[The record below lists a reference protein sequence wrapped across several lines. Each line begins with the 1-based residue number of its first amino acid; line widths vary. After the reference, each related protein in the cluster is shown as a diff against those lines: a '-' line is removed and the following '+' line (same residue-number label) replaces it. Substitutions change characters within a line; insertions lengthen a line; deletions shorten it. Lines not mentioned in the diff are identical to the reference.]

1 MHLLTPVAELKGVG
15 PVTAKKLADAG
26 LETAGDIIN
35 FLPFRYDDFT
45 VTTRIADLVPGK
57 VTITARCEKV
67 HVRSVRRGLTITTA
81 TLADDSGK
89 ITAVWF
95 NQPYRAQQLQSQDE
109 FYFSGELAFSYN
121 KYQITN
127 PSVEKFAQVPT
138 SGSRLT
144 PVYHQVK
151 GLKQQLVRKVLRE
164 VEPLIPFMP
173 ETLPEELLQRE
184 GLLERGEALQAVHFP
199 KNVDD
204 IEAGRQRIAFEEVF
218 SLLLAA
224 QYNKSAHHSLAA
236 RPVAFNAAY
245 VRSIVDALPFQLT
258 GAQRRAAWDIFQD
271 IAKDRPMNRLM
282 QGDVGAGKTVVAALV
297 ASLLAHHGF
306 QTAIMAPTE
315 ILAQQHASS
324 IAKLLEPH
332 GINVGLLTASVKGA
346 ARQELLAR
354 IAEGEVDI
362 IVGTHALIQ
371 DSVTFKNLN
380 LVVVDEQHRFGVAQ
394 RQALLEKG
402 DTMPHLLAM
411 TATPIPRS
419 LALTVYGELDSTV
432 IDELPAGRRPI
443 HTKIWNPVSRRRLD
457 EAVKEEVAAGRQAYI
472 ICPLIDESA
481 DNDKKSVEA
490 ELQRLRNSVLGTY
503 RIGLLHGRLKAAEK
517 DAVMRQFSAGEI
529 DILVSTTV
537 VEVGVDVPNAT
548 VMVIEN
554 ADHFGLSQLHQLRGR
569 VGRGQH
575 QSYCHLVMSSSQK
588 PSRRLQEIE
597 RSTDGFHLA
606 EIDLQLR
613 GPGEIYGRM
622 QHGALRLQVASLGD
636 SRLIARAQKAA
647 AWFCESGQD
656 ISRYPEL
663 AAAVEK
669 CQRITTL
676 N

>member
-1 MHLLTPVAELKGVG
+1 MHLLTPAAELKGVG

-57 VTITARCEKV
+57 VTIAARCEKV

-81 TLADDSGK
+81 TLVDDSGK

-245 VRSIVDALPFQLT
+245 VRNIVDTLPFQLT

-297 ASLLAHHGF
+297 ASLLAHRGF

-332 GINVGLLTASVKGA
+332 GISVGLLTASVKGA

-354 IAEGEVDI
+354 IAAGEGDI

-371 DSVTFKNLN
+371 GSVTFKKLN

-472 ICPLIDESA
+472 ICPLIDENA

-517 DAVMRQFSAGEI
+517 DAVMQQFSAGEL

-606 EIDLQLR
+606 EVDLQLR

-656 ISRYPEL
+656 ISQYPEL